1 MSNSHR
7 EGKAYL
13 GVAVG
18 LIGLLTF
25 VGFFV
30 HSSEHEHR
38 RLAQAELK
46 AIGNG
51 IAALAAF
58 ELRTSPEPRVNRLLE
73 RLAAAE
79 GLTRITLYDEV
90 TGRQYEVE
98 SRRPVAAPS
107 TGGRVEHDPSDLI
120 SLEVPVMFG
129 DAREGRLLLVKS
141 LLPSS
146 GVRSLGAQLLT
157 SILTLFAVG
166 TASFIG
172 LKIFIIARGP
182 SLTAQLRPLSPLD
195 AIASPF
201 RSQDS
206 KDFAALRPD
215 QVAAVV
221 RQAGFTMLVNLANV
235 SFLIGILWN
244 EVSRPLLLTWS
255 VLIYL
260 LVLAALWSWWKNRKR
275 PLPEAVSKRALR
287 KMTLRAGLLGLAW
300 GIALSVFFT
309 DASPVARY
317 ILIAVGL
324 GTAAGGTAALGP
336 VPSAAIAFS
345 GAILLPGA
353 LRFATLDGEGFTTL
367 AILCVLYTCAMGA
380 FLGQVYHGFAR
391 NVLAR
396 LEEARQA
403 ETIALVMNTYE
414 EQASDWLWE
423 TDAEG
428 RLRSVPRRMEMLFG
442 RPAGGLTGRSFS
454 ELCPNPQSPGSLQV
468 PGQPVDGWYALLQRL
483 IKGESFRDQVVSTQD
498 REGVQRWISLSGRC
512 KANREWHGV
521 GSDVTSREQALIS
534 LRQATETAEAASRV
548 TSAFLATTS
557 HELRTP
563 LNAIIGFSQIL
574 RLGKLPPEKMT
585 DYIETINQAGQHL
598 LKIVNGIL
606 EMAQIEAG
614 SKRLVRESCDLDE
627 VVGEAIEFLSL
638 QARDAKVTIRK
649 APADQP
655 IELHADRQ
663 ALCQVLLNVIGNA
676 VKFTPAGG
684 TISISSRDRGEA
696 IEIIVRDTGIGIAER
711 HIARV
716 MQPFA
721 QADDRL
727 ARRYEGTGLGLS
739 IAKGLVELHGGELR
753 LDSKI
758 GEGTTLT
765 ISLPSHWEAD
775 LYSRGQSV
783 G

>member
-1 MSNSHR
+1 MSDNR
-7 EGKAYL
+7 KEGKAYL
-13 GVAVG
+13 AVAAG
-18 LIGLLTF
+18 LISLLTF
-25 VGFFV
+25 IGFFV
-30 HSSEHEHR
+30 HSSEREHL

-51 IAALAAF
+51 VATLAAI
-58 ELRTSPEPRVNRLLE
+58 ELRTSPDPMVDRLLE
-73 RLAAAE
+73 RLVVAE
-79 GLTRITLYDEV
+79 GLTRIGLFDDV
-90 TGRQYEVE
+90 TGRHYEVE
-98 SRRPVAAPS
+98 APRKDEPSNASGKAASSPPDVIALELPVIFD
-107 TGGRVEHDPSDLI
+107 G
-120 SLEVPVMFG
+120 VPQ
-129 DAREGRLLLVKS
+129 GRLLLVKS
-141 LLPSS
+141 VSPPP
-146 GVRSLGAQLLT
+146 GARSLGEHLLI
-157 SILTLFAVG
+157 SLLTLFAVAA
-166 TASFIG
+166 ASFIG
-172 LKIFIIARGP
+172 LKIFIIARGS
-182 SLTAQLRPLSPLD
+182 SLKGQLRPLSPLD
-195 AIASPF
+195 AIVNPF
-201 RSQDS
+201 RAQDS
-206 KDFAALRPD
+206 RDFAALRPD

-235 SFLIGILWN
+235 SFLIGILWS
-244 EVSRPLLLTWS
+244 EVPRSLLLSWS

-260 LVLAALWSWWKNRKR
+260 VVLSALWSWWKNRKR
-275 PLPEAVSKRALR
+275 PLPDAVSKRALR

-317 ILIAVGL
+317 ILIAVAL

-353 LRFATLDGEGFTTL
+353 LRFATLDSDGFTTL
-367 AILCVLYTCAMGA
+367 AILCILYTCAMGA

-403 ETIALVMNTYE
+403 ETIAMVMNTYE

-423 TDAEG
+423 TDAQG

-442 RPAGGLTGRSFS
+442 SAPGGLTGRSFT
-454 ELCPNPQSPGSLQV
+454 EIGPTAQAQITLQTPGSHI
-468 PGQPVDGWYALLQRL
+468 DGWQVLFQHLEE
-483 IKGESFRDQVVSTQD
+483 GESFRDQVVPTRD
-498 REGVQRWISLSGRC
+498 RAGAQRWISLSGRC
-512 KANREWHGV
+512 RANREWHGV
-521 GSDVTSREQALIS
+521 GSDVTAREQALIS
-534 LRQATETAEAASRV
+534 LRQATEEAEAASRV

-574 RLGKLPPEKMT
+574 ALGKLPPEKMT
-585 DYIETINQAGQHL
+585 DYIATINQAGQHL

-614 SKRLVRESCDLDE
+614 SKRLMRESFDLDE
-627 VVGEAIEFLSL
+627 VVDEALEFLSL
-638 QARDAKVTIRK
+638 QAREGEVTIQREV
-649 APADQP
+649 
-655 IELHADRQ
+655 IEDSVELYADRQ
-663 ALCQVLLNVIGNA
+663 ALLQVLLNIIGNA
-676 VKFTPAGG
+676 VKFTPPGG
-684 TISISSRDRGEA
+684 EISVASRDAGDA
-696 IEIIVRDTGIGIAER
+696 VEIVVRDTGIGIAER
-711 HIARV
+711 HMTRV

-765 ISLPSHWEAD
+765 IKLPRQAEPGNFSLNQ
-775 LYSRGQSV
+775 LTG
-783 G
+783 

>member
-1 MSNSHR
+1 MSASQK
-7 EGKAYL
+7 EGKLYL
-13 GVAVG
+13 AVAAG
-18 LIGLLTF
+18 LISLLTF
-25 VGFFV
+25 IGFFV
-30 HSSEHEHR
+30 HSSEREHA

-46 AIGNG
+46 AVGHG
-51 IAALAAF
+51 IAVLAAF
-58 ELRTSPEPRVNRLLE
+58 ELRNASELNASGSKVDELLAQFLIAQDLLRIE
-73 RLAAAE
+73 LLDDITGRRYAVEAPGASLVSGNGAAE
-79 GLTRITLYDEV
+79 GNKL
-90 TGRQYEVE
+90 
-98 SRRPVAAPS
+98 
-107 TGGRVEHDPSDLI
+107 SDVMA
-120 SLEVPVMFG
+120 LEVPVTFDG
-129 DAREGRLLLVKS
+129 VPQGRLLIAKS
-141 LLPSS
+141 LPPSP
-146 GVRSLGAQLLT
+146 GARSFGEQLFVAL
-157 SILTLFAVG
+157 LTLFAVG
-166 TASFIG
+166 AASFIG
-172 LKIFIIARGP
+172 LKIFVIARG
-182 SLTAQLRPLSPLD
+182 SSIQSQLRPLSPLH

-201 RSQDS
+201 RAQDS
-206 KDFAALRPD
+206 ADFAALRPD

-221 RQAGFTMLVNLANV
+221 NQAGFTMLVNLANV
-235 SFLIGILWN
+235 SFLIGILWSQ
-244 EVSRPLLLTWS
+244 VPRTLLLPWS
-255 VLIYL
+255 ILVYL
-260 LVLAALWSWWKNRKR
+260 LVLTALWSWWRNRKR

-345 GAILLPGA
+345 AAILVPGA

-367 AILCVLYTCAMGA
+367 AILCILYTCAMGA

-423 TDAEG
+423 TDAQG
-428 RLRSVPRRMEMLFG
+428 RLRSVPQRMEMLFG
-442 RPAGGLTGRSFS
+442 SQPGGLTGRSFT
-454 ELCPNPQSPGSLQV
+454 EICPGSQNQELQS
-468 PGQPVDGWYALLQRL
+468 DGWYALFQRL
-483 IKGESFRDQVVSTQD
+483 SDSESFRDHIVATRD
-498 REGVQRWISLSGRC
+498 RDGAQRWISLSGRC

-521 GSDVTSREQALIS
+521 GSDVTVREQALIS
-534 LRQATETAEAASRV
+534 LRQATEEAEAASRV

-574 RLGKLPPEKMT
+574 AQGKLPPEKIT
-585 DYIETINQAGQHL
+585 DYIVTINQAGQHL

-614 SKRLVRESCDLDE
+614 RKRLICESFDLDE
-627 VVGEAIEFLSL
+627 AVNEAVEILSF
-638 QARDAKVTIRK
+638 QAREAGVTVLCEAAE
-649 APADQP
+649 APL
-655 IELHADRQ
+655 EVHADRQ
-663 ALCQVLLNVIGNA
+663 ALCQVLLNIIGNA

-684 TISISSRDRGEA
+684 TVSVTRHDRGDSV
-696 IEIIVRDTGIGIAER
+696 EIVVSDTGIGIAER

-753 LDSKI
+753 LDSKV

-765 ISLPSHWEAD
+765 IRLPRKVAAD
-775 LYSRGQSV
+775 NFSISQLTG
-783 G
+783 